1 MGTHLICGRPVPAGT
16 QHFRPYPC
24 REPASTRTQLLFR
37 DNTCPI
43 TPAAGTNRWGHPL
56 AAVTCEAPR
65 GGTPALRVS
74 RPHRDTP
81 LPTGTHHNP
90 SFGNAVTLRSI
101 RHQKC
106 HQPTRYFQHTSPE
119 SHPDTTRHR
128 IRSRCSKTTSTTP
141 SYQYSEVLFGYGL
154 RRLPA
159 WVGMQT
165 TSRDPFRAYRSG
177 ISSTRNGIGF

>member
-1 MGTHLICGRPVPAGT
+1 MGTHPSRGRPVLAGT
-16 QHFRPYPC
+16 HHVRHHPSCEQ
-24 REPASTRTQLLFR
+24 ASKLATLFFR
-37 DNTCPI
+37 DNTGPI
-43 TPAAGTNRWGHPL
+43 TPNAGTNRWGHPL

-74 RPHRDTP
+74 RPHGDTP
-81 LPTGTHHNP
+81 LPAGTHHNL

-141 SYQYSEVLFGYGL
+141 SYQYSDVLFGYGL
-154 RRLPA
+154 
-159 WVGMQT
+159 
-165 TSRDPFRAYRSG
+165 
-177 ISSTRNGIGF
+177 